1 MSSLGYAAVLV
12 FGVFISS
19 LSQVML
25 KKAADKKYPSVIR
38 EYLNVRV
45 IIAYSI
51 FMLATFM
58 SVYAY
63 KGLPLSFGPILEA
76 TGYIFITIWGLL
88 FFNERLNAKKALA
101 LLLIIG
107 GIVIFSI

>member
-19 LSQVML
+19 ISQVIL
-25 KKAADKKYPSVIR
+25 KKAADKKYTSVIR
-38 EYLNVRV
+38 EYLNARV

-51 FMLATFM
+51 FVLETFM
-58 SVYAY
+58 SILAY